1 MLPTVPMDRFSEMS
15 CPMKSRRL
23 RPLVLFACLL
33 LPLAA
38 FAQRGQKS
46 VIPELDEDSRRGEIA
61 RIAQQ
66 KAEAKFDAADGNKDD
81 KLAPEEVAGPSP
93 YIAENFK
100 QYDKD
105 SDGFLSWEEYVGH
118 NRWKRQPKK

>member
-1 MLPTVPMDRFSEMS
+1 MSPTVPMDRFAEMPCLMKPS
-15 CPMKSRRL
+15 CL
-23 RPLVLFACLL
+23 RPLVLVACLL

-38 FAQRGQKS
+38 SAQRGQKS
-46 VIPELDEDSRRGEIA
+46 VIPELDEESRRGEIA

-66 KAEAKFDAADGNKDD
+66 KAETKFDGADLNKDG
-81 KLAPEEVAGPSP
+81 KLAPEELAGPSP

-105 SDGFLSWEEYVGH
+105 SDGFLTWEEYVGH
-118 NRWKRQPKK
+118 NRWKRQTKM